1 MLTATPRDQ
10 IFNFLKTIIILSN
23 FILEFNTF
31 IKLFSIFFRYFRSFV
46 FDDELLIEI
55 IVLWCIKAF
64 FYLSLD
70 ALSVDIMRSARLS
83 LTGRAPNFH
92 RLFPRL
98 AMSCGFLRQLQSCGA
113 HVQSTL
119 RSSSFVSLNSLLLPS
134 LGATYLI
141 VFTSI
146 SPRRLH
152 LRVLGSWGLF

>member
-10 IFNFLKTIIILSN
+10 VFNFLKTIIILSN

-46 FDDELLIEI
+46 FDELLIEI

-119 RSSSFVSLNSLLLPS
+119 RSSFFVSLKSLLLPS
-134 LGATYLI
+134 LGCTHLIAFYLY
-141 VFTSI
+141 
-146 SPRRLH
+146 
-152 LRVLGSWGLF
+152 